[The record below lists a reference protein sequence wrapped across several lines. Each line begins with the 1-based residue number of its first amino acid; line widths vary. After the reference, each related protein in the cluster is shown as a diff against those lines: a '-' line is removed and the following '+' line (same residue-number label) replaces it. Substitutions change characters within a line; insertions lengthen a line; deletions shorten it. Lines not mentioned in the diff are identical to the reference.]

1 MNGKSAESSSMHGK
15 IALPIAA
22 GLALAGALLNWIY
35 LDTKAQQ
42 LEKIEFLCVAS
53 GATIRPGE
61 RFTEDKLAPLAIPK
75 NNVGE
80 NLADEA
86 IKYDDRGTVIGMA
99 AVRLHREGEI
109 ILRQDLKTPP
119 ATLTLNKDKEVAIF
133 IPVDTRTFIPSLVSA
148 GDLVSFMVGGVPTP
162 AAPPDTDG
170 SGDENG
176 GLPAMP
182 SAPGNAELIGP
193 FKVLSL
199 GNRLGSAEVLKA
211 SGLPQMQENVMTISA
226 EVTAGQLDPKAAKL
240 WKLLQAN
247 GFRQVGV
254 VLHARPSGASP

>member
-1 MNGKSAESSSMHGK
+1 MNGK

-22 GLALAGALLNWIY
+22 GLALAAAVLNWVY

-42 LEKIEFLCVAS
+42 LEKIEFLCVAP
-53 GATIRPGE
+53 GITIRPGD
-61 RFTEDKLAPLAIPK
+61 RFTDDNLAPLPIPK
-75 NNVGE
+75 NNVTDSAGK
-80 NLADEA
+80 NLRQEA
-86 IKYDDRGTVIGMA
+86 ILYADRGTVRGMT
-99 AVRLHREGEI
+99 AVRKYEAGEL
-109 ILRQDLKTPP
+109 ILRQDLRTPP
-119 ATLTLNKDKEVAIF
+119 ASLALNKDKEVAIF

-148 GDLVSFMVGGVPTP
+148 GDQVSFIVGGVPTP
-162 AAPPDTDG
+162 ALPGDQEN
-170 SGDENG
+170 GDENVPTPA
-176 GLPAMP
+176 LPVP
-182 SAPGNAELIGP
+182 PGNAELIGP

-226 EVTAGQLDPKAAKL
+226 SVEGGQLEPRAAKL

-254 VLHARPSGASP
+254 VLHARQSGAAP

>member
-1 MNGKSAESSSMHGK
+1 MNGK

-22 GLALAGALLNWIY
+22 GLALAGALLNWVY

-53 GATIRPGE
+53 GVTIRPGD

-80 NLADEA
+80 NLRKEA
-86 IKYDDRGTVIGMA
+86 ILYSDRGTVIGMA
-99 AVRLHREGEI
+99 AVRLHPEREI
-109 ILRQDLKTPP
+109 LLRQDLKTPP
-119 ATLTLNKDKEVAIF
+119 PALTLNKEKEVAIF

-162 AAPPDTDG
+162 AVPPDQDG
-170 SGDENG
+170 SSENTAVPT
-176 GLPAMP
+176 LP
-182 SAPGNAELIGP
+182 SVPGNAELIGP

-211 SGLPQMQENVMTISA
+211 SGLPQLQENVMTISA
-226 EVTAGQLDPKAAKL
+226 SVEGGQLDPKAQKL

-254 VLHARPSGASP
+254 VLHARPASVGP

>member
-1 MNGKSAESSSMHGK
+1 MNGKF
-15 IALPIAA
+15 ALPIAA
-22 GLALAGALLNWIY
+22 VLAFAGAVLNWIY

-42 LEKIEFLCVAS
+42 LEKIEFLCVAP
-53 GATIRPGE
+53 GVTIRRGD
-61 RFTEDKLAPLAIPK
+61 RFTDDKLAPLAIPK
-75 NNVGE
+75 NNVTDRAGKILRE
-80 NLADEA
+80 EA
-86 IKYDDRGTVIGMA
+86 ILYKDRGTVFEMA
-99 AVRLHREGEI
+99 AVRPYEENEI

-119 ATLTLNKDKEVAIF
+119 AALTLHKDKEVALF

-148 GDLVSFMVGGVPTP
+148 GDLVSFIVGGVPAPT
-162 AAPPDTDG
+162 APPDADG
-170 SGDENG
+170 SEEGNG
-176 GLPAMP
+176 PVPALPAVP
-182 SAPGNAELIGP
+182 ANAELIGP

-226 EVTAGQLDPKAAKL
+226 EVEGGQLHPKPAKL

-254 VLHARPSGASP
+254 VLHARPGSASQ

>member
-1 MNGKSAESSSMHGK
+1 MNGK

-22 GLALAGALLNWIY
+22 GLALAGAALNWIY
-35 LDTKAQQ
+35 LTTKAQQ

-53 GATIRPGE
+53 GVTIRPGD
-61 RFTEDKLAPLAIPK
+61 RFSEDKLAPLAIPK
-75 NNVGE
+75 NNISE
-80 NLADEA
+80 NLRKEA
-86 IKYDDRGTVIGMA
+86 ILYADRETVIGMA
-99 AVRLHREGEI
+99 AVRVHPEREI
-109 ILRQDLKTPP
+109 LLRQDLKTPP
-119 ATLTLNKDKEVAIF
+119 PSLALNKDKEVAIF

-162 AAPPDTDG
+162 AAPTDPDGPG
-170 SGDENG
+170 SENDSALP
-176 GLPAMP
+176 LPA
-182 SAPGNAELIGP
+182 APTSAELIGP

-226 EVTAGQLDPKAAKL
+226 SVEGGQLDPKATKL

-254 VLHARPSGASP
+254 VLHARQSTQP

>member
-1 MNGKSAESSSMHGK
+1 MKGN

-22 GLALAGALLNWIY
+22 GLALAGAVLNWIY

-42 LEKIEFLCVAS
+42 LEKIAFLCVAP
-53 GATIRPGE
+53 GATIRPGD
-61 RFTEDKLAPLAIPK
+61 RFTEEKLVPLPIPR
-75 NNVGE
+75 NNVSE
-80 NLADEA
+80 VLAKEA
-86 IKYDDRGTVIGMA
+86 IHYDDRGTVVGMA

-119 ATLTLNKDKEVAIF
+119 TALALNKDKEVAIF

-148 GDLVSFMVGGVPTP
+148 GDLVSFIVGGVPTP
-162 AAPPDTDG
+162 AAPLDTEN
-170 SGDENG
+170 GDENVPTPA
-176 GLPAMP
+176 LPVV
-182 SAPGNAELIGP
+182 PGKAELIGP

-226 EVTAGQLDPKAAKL
+226 EVIGNELDPKAAKL

-254 VLHARPSGASP
+254 VLHARAGGSSP

>member
-1 MNGKSAESSSMHGK
+1 MNGK

-22 GLALAGALLNWIY
+22 ALAVAGAALNWIY
-35 LDTKAQQ
+35 LNTKAQQ
-42 LEKIEFLCVAS
+42 LEKVAFLCVAP
-53 GATIRPGE
+53 GATIRPGD

-80 NLADEA
+80 NLAKEA
-86 IKYDDRGTVIGMA
+86 IHYDDRGTVIGMS
-99 AVRLHREGEI
+99 AVRVHREGEI
-109 ILRQDLKTPP
+109 ILRQDLRTPP
-119 ATLTLNKDKEVAIF
+119 ATLALNKDKEVAIF

-148 GDLVSFMVGGVPTP
+148 GDLVSFIVGGVPTP
-162 AAPPDTDG
+162 AAPPD
-170 SGDENG
+170 SENGDENVPT
-176 GLPAMP
+176 PAMP
-182 SAPGNAELIGP
+182 AVPGNAELIGP

-226 EVTAGQLDPKAAKL
+226 SVEGGQLDPRAAKL

-254 VLHARPSGASP
+254 VLHARQNVGP

>member
-1 MNGKSAESSSMHGK
+1 
-15 IALPIAA
+15 
-22 GLALAGALLNWIY
+22 
-35 LDTKAQQ
+35 
-42 LEKIEFLCVAS
+42 VAP
-53 GATIRPGE
+53 GVTIRPGE
-61 RFTEDKLAPLAIPK
+61 LFTKDKLAPLAIPK

-80 NLADEA
+80 NLAREA
-86 IKYDDRGTVIGMA
+86 IHYKDIDAVDRMV

-109 ILRQDLKTPP
+109 LLRQDLKTPP
-119 ATLTLNKDKEVAIF
+119 PTLALNKDKEVAIF

-148 GDLVSFMVGGVPTP
+148 GDIVSFIVGGVPTP
-162 AAPPDTDG
+162 AASSDPE

-176 GLPAMP
+176 PAPAMP
-182 SAPGNAELIGP
+182 AVPGNAELIGP

-199 GNRLGSAEVLKA
+199 GNRLGSAEVFKA

-226 EVTAGQLDPKAAKL
+226 QIEGGQLDPKAAKL

-254 VLHARPSGASP
+254 VLHARPSGVTP

>member
-1 MNGKSAESSSMHGK
+1 MKGN

-22 GLALAGALLNWIY
+22 GLALAGAALNWIY
-35 LDTKAQQ
+35 LSTKAQQ
-42 LEKIEFLCVAS
+42 LEKIQFLCVAP
-53 GATIRPGE
+53 GATIRPGD
-61 RFTEDKLAPLAIPK
+61 RFTGDKLAPLAIPK
-75 NNVGE
+75 NNVSE
-80 NLADEA
+80 NLAKEA
-86 IKYDDRGTVIGMA
+86 IQYKDIDTVEGMT

-119 ATLTLNKDKEVAIF
+119 PTLALNKDKEVAIF

-148 GDLVSFMVGGVPTP
+148 GDLVSFIVGGVPTP
-162 AAPPDTDG
+162 AALPDQDG
-170 SGDENG
+170 GEENG
-176 GLPAMP
+176 GVPAMP
-182 SAPGNAELIGP
+182 SVPGNAELIGP

-199 GNRLGSAEVLKA
+199 GNRLGSAEVFKA

-226 EVTAGQLDPKAAKL
+226 SVEGGQLDPKAAKL

-254 VLHARPSGASP
+254 VLHARPSSTSP

>member
-1 MNGKSAESSSMHGK
+1 MNGKF
-15 IALPIAA
+15 ALPVAA
-22 GLALAGALLNWIY
+22 GLAMAGAVLNWIY

-53 GATIRPGE
+53 GVTIRPGE
-61 RFTEDKLAPLAIPK
+61 KFTDDKLAPLAIPK

-80 NLADEA
+80 NLRKEA
-86 IKYDDRGTVIGMA
+86 ILYADRGTVFNMA
-99 AVRLHREGEI
+99 AVRMHPEREI

-119 ATLTLNKDKEVAIF
+119 AALTLNRDKEVALF

-148 GDLVSFMVGGVPTP
+148 GDVVSFIVGGLPTP
-162 AAPPDTDG
+162 AAPPDIDG
-170 SGDENG
+170 SEESSSA
-176 GLPAMP
+176 LPALP
-182 SAPGNAELIGP
+182 AAPANAELIGP

-226 EVTAGQLDPKAAKL
+226 DVVGGQLDPKAAKL

-254 VLHARPSGASP
+254 VLHARPNVGP